1 MKLLVVDDAPLAR
14 AHLIRC
20 LAGRPGIDVVGEAAD
35 GKSALEACAAL
46 SPDALFLD
54 IDMPILDGF
63 SVAESLRN
71 ARIVFVTAHAK
82 FAVGAFDIDAVDFVL
97 KPFTRDRIDRALERL
112 AARNL
117 DRNERADT
125 LMIAERG
132 GARFIPV
139 RGITRFYALDKYTAF
154 RFGGRELLVRDSLD
168 DLASRYGMLGFHRIH
183 RSELVQISAVT
194 ELTKDD
200 EGSVAVLSDGQRA
213 RVSRREA
220 PGLRDLLSA

>member
-35 GKSALEACAAL
+35 GKSALDACAAL
-46 SPDALFLD
+46 
-54 IDMPILDGF
+54 
-63 SVAESLRN
+63 
-71 ARIVFVTAHAK
+71 
-82 FAVGAFDIDAVDFVL
+82 
-97 KPFTRDRIDRALERL
+97 
-112 AARNL
+112 
-117 DRNERADT
+117 
-125 LMIAERG
+125 
-132 GARFIPV
+132 
-139 RGITRFYALDKYTAF
+139 
-154 RFGGRELLVRDSLD
+154 LLVRDSLD
-168 DLASRYGMLGFHRIH
+168 DLASRYGVLGFHRIH

-200 EGSVAVLSDGQRA
+200 EGGVAVLSDGQRA